1 MGFKQLSEIDRVS
14 GIFTLTFIAISV
26 ILGIRILLKY
36 KSLKRKELFTI
47 GLTWIF
53 LTSAW
58 WGGATSFLSVVFTN
72 ERLDLFT
79 FLFLSNI
86 FIPIALICWIY
97 SLAHIFYT
105 EKEKV
110 ITLSVTIIYIAY
122 DTLILILLF
131 IDPNLVGHIEGD
143 INSVPTLIPE
153 IFLISAIGTA
163 LITGLL
169 FSIKSIKVD
178 NPEVQLKGK
187 ILLIGFISF
196 SLAAVMDAV
205 IPDLTFVLVITRL
218 ILISSAIEYYIGFF
232 LPKALANRVNK
243 VKN

>member
-1 MGFKQLSEIDRVS
+1 MGFEQLSEIDRVS

-36 KSLKRKELFTI
+36 KSLKRKELLTI
-47 GLTWIF
+47 GLAWIF

-79 FLFLSNI
+79 FLFLGNI

-110 ITLSVTIIYIAY
+110 ITFSVTIIYVAY
-122 DTLILILLF
+122 DILLLILLF

-143 INSVPTLIPE
+143 INSIPTLIPE
-153 IFLISAIGTA
+153 IFLISAIFTA
-163 LITGLL
+163 LITGLI

-205 IPDLTFVLVITRL
+205 IPDLTIILVITRL

>member
-1 MGFKQLSEIDRVS
+1 MGFEQLSEIDRVS

-36 KSLKRKELFTI
+36 KSLKRKELLTI
-47 GLTWIF
+47 GLAWIF

-79 FLFLSNI
+79 FLFLGNI

-110 ITLSVTIIYIAY
+110 ITFSVTIIYVAY
-122 DTLILILLF
+122 DILLLILLF

-143 INSVPTLIPE
+143 INSIPTLIPE
-153 IFLISAIGTA
+153 IFLISAIFTA
-163 LITGLL
+163 LITGLI

-196 SLAAVMDAV
+196 SLASVMDAV
-205 IPDLTFVLVITRL
+205 IPDLTIIFVITRL